1 MDLLWSTACTFPP
14 FAISKFRRVRLRSI
28 RPFSFARSQPFSVH
42 RLWCSLLW
50 AVVNPH
56 FAWKCR
62 TCFCASISGSFEG
75 SHIPSFPGPSLLRF
89 RHVGSWRKSN
99 YILSYHLPFVFGT
112 RASPLLKITIS
123 GLTGIG
129 KFRIVPERFGKSRKR
144 QFPAR
149 ISAFRGKMDS
159 RQARGRKSRQEARIS
174 TPGRRSLDE
183 CPTC

>member
-112 RASPLLKITIS
+112 RASPLLKIHDLRSDRNRKVSESS
-123 GLTGIG
+123 GKIR
-129 KFRIVPERFGKSRKR
+129 KVPETPVSGPNQPFQGEDGLPASRGPEEPSGGQNFHPR
-144 QFPAR
+144 
-149 ISAFRGKMDS
+149 
-159 RQARGRKSRQEARIS
+159 EAE
-174 TPGRRSLDE
+174 PG
-183 CPTC
+183 